1 MKVIYWSQTGNT
13 KRMAELIA
21 KGIEEEGKSAELVE
35 LSEISVDDLKNEEV
49 IIFGSPAYGA
59 EELEDTEVEPFVA
72 ALEGNIS
79 GKKVALFGSWGWG
92 DGSWMKDLEER
103 IESYGAKLI
112 AEGLIVKELPEGE
125 DEVRCIKFG
134 KLIAK

>member
-21 KGIEEEGKSAELVE
+21 QGIEEEGKRAELVE

-79 GKKVALFGSWGWG
+79 GKKVALFGS
-92 DGSWMKDLEER
+92 
-103 IESYGAKLI
+103 
-112 AEGLIVKELPEGE
+112 
-125 DEVRCIKFG
+125 
-134 KLIAK
+134 